1 VDPQDRRGLVVAD
14 VGRAAEVLR
23 FAVPA
28 SDACAPAPASGAV
41 RRVLDARVRTSI
53 EGVPVASARTPWS
66 TRPLS
71 WACTIRAATASVA

>member
-1 VDPQDRRGLVVAD
+1 MWDEPP
-14 VGRAAEVLR
+14 EVLR